1 VSYSVLVRKAKHE
14 PIRVV
19 EAAYRLEGDDK
30 TWLSNVLDACA
41 PGFVDGLGGCASI
54 FDRDPPPNGNVL
66 SAFSNAG
73 MDEELIT
80 MLRASFDAGG
90 PEERD
95 RSLRHGGP
103 MKRFSAIAETHL
115 PSHPVFGRF
124 TKSIGFDDVLALRA
138 ANPDGSGVI
147 FAAPIRNTPKK
158 PARFSPA
165 HWAQLAAHIA
175 AGLRLRRR
183 ASRLEEPAAILTSNG
198 KMLSASTG
206 AQGAR
211 DALREGV
218 KRMEHA
224 RSKAGRREGESSI
237 DAWTALVEGQWSL
250 VDHFESD
257 GKRFLFA
264 LQNQA
269 DAPDPRAL
277 TRDERPILHLVAMGH
292 SNKLVAYELG
302 LPMGTV
308 ATRLASI
315 MRKLG
320 VRSRVQIVDRFTSLR
335 NAKFSPVESAAD
347 EWHAAAVEIEPPRHN
362 RLTAAEDE
370 VAQLASRGISNDRIA
385 RSRGCS
391 PRTVANLLASAYK
404 KLGIASRSELSLV
417 IGAR

>member
-1 VSYSVLVRKAKHE
+1 MRKPGHD

-19 EAAYRLEGDDK
+19 EAAYRLDGGDE
-30 TWLSNVLDACA
+30 TWLAQVLAACA
-41 PGFVDGLGGCASI
+41 PGFIDGFGGCASI
-54 FDRDPPPNGNVL
+54 FDRDPPPDAKVL

-73 MDEELIT
+73 MNEELISI
-80 MLRASFDAGG
+80 LRAAFDSGG
-90 PEERD
+90 PDERD

-103 MKRFSAIAETHL
+103 MKKFSAIAETHL
-115 PSHPVFGRF
+115 PTHPVFGRF
-124 TKSIGFDDVLALRA
+124 TKALGFDDVLALRA

-147 FAAPIRNTPKK
+147 FAAPIKNGAVKR
-158 PARFSPA
+158 ARFSPA

-183 ASRLEEPAAILTSNG
+183 ASLLEEPEAILNAKG
-198 KMLSASTG
+198 ELLSASDS
-206 AQGAR
+206 AANAR
-211 DALREGV
+211 DSLRQAV
-218 KRMEHA
+218 RRMEHA
-224 RSKAGRREGESSI
+224 RSKAGRREGETSI
-237 DAWTALVEGQWSL
+237 DAWTALVEGRWSL

-264 LQNQA
+264 LRNQA

-335 NAKFSPVESAAD
+335 TAKFSPVESNED
-347 EWHAAAVEIEPPRHN
+347 EWHAAAVEVEPPRLN
-362 RLTAAEDE
+362 SLTAAEDE
-370 VAQLASRGISNDRIA
+370 VAQLASRGVSNDRIA

-404 KLGIASRSELSLV
+404 KLGIASRSELSLAIRNRV
-417 IGAR
+417 